1 MTRRLLLF
9 VFSSAILLVA
19 KEQQDLRERV
29 RDGVQRTDKDVQTV
43 IHRDKLNPEQRDR
56 LDAALKDLHDVR
68 EAVNGTD
75 WQGKRD
81 VLERAVENIDYL
93 SKNASIDDGD
103 RQTLGIDL
111 FTLRSILDSWK
122 KP

>member
-1 MTRRLLLF
+1 MPRRLLF
-9 VFSSAILLVA
+9 ITFSAAILLVG

-43 IHRDKLNPEQRDR
+43 IHRDKLNPQQRDR
-56 LDAALKDLHDVR
+56 LDSALKDLHDVR
-68 EAVNGTD
+68 EALNGTD

-81 VLERAVENIDYL
+81 VLERAVENIDDL
-93 SKNASIDDGD
+93 SKNAPVEESD

-111 FTLRSILDSWK
+111 FTLRSILDAWK

>member
-1 MTRRLLLF
+1 MTRRLLF
-9 VFSSAILLVA
+9 ITFGAAILLVG
-19 KEQQDLRERV
+19 KEQQDLKERV

-43 IHRDKLNPEQRDR
+43 IHRDKLNPQQRDR
-56 LDAALKDLHDVR
+56 LDSALKDLHDVR
-68 EAVNGTD
+68 EALNGTD

-81 VLERAVENIDYL
+81 MLERAVGNIDDL
-93 SKNASIDDGD
+93 SKDAPIEEGD

-111 FTLRSILDSWK
+111 FTLRSILDAWK